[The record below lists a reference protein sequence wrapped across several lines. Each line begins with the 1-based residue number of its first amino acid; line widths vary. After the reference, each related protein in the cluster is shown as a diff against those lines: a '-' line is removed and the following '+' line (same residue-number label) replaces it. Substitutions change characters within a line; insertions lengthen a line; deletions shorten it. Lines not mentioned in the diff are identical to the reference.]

1 MGQAGQTGGK
11 TVRMSLLRCRVGGC
25 ISAGGS
31 HNKAM
36 YQGFKQAAAHA
47 FVRLRVGRREPSAA
61 CLACLPQLP
70 WLRRVPPVGRKI
82 RQQGKRSLNTLAVLG
97 CCSDLDN
104 LRGLPRNDHA
114 STPASTFCK
123 VIVSI

>member
-1 MGQAGQTGGK
+1 MRGGGIGEFCEGLREPLGLDGLEEVVEGIDIESPKSEGVVSGGK
-11 TVRMSLLRCRVGGC
+11 DDV
-25 ISAGGS
+25 
-31 HNKAM
+31 
-36 YQGFKQAAAHA
+36 
-47 FVRLRVGRREPSAA
+47 RVGRREPSAA
-61 CLACLPQLP
+61 CLACLPRRP

-82 RQQGKRSLNTLAVLG
+82 RQQGRRSLNTLAVLG

-104 LRGLPRNDHA
+104 LRGLPLNDHA